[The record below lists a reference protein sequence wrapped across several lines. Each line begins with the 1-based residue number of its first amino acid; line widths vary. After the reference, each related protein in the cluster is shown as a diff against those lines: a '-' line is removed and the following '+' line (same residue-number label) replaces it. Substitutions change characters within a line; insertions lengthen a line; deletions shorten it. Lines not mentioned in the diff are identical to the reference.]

1 MQCRK
6 FDKIKKINYCLG
18 FIQKR
23 SYFGLCETIMG
34 FLKKIIKLSF
44 ITIIAIIIISIVGEI
59 VIVGKKA
66 FEHSILG
73 TELENDKF
81 IQNTKQ
87 KDIEKLVLSN
97 NLKISNRIV
106 NAILLASERYQID
119 ALDLTV
125 IGIIETRLGKYTKTM
140 INSNGT
146 KDRGLWMLSDYFY
159 ANISDGCAYDGI
171 CATIQAIR
179 IMKTRGFNEWTCYRK
194 NLCR

>member
-1 MQCRK
+1 
-6 FDKIKKINYCLG
+6 
-18 FIQKR
+18 
-23 SYFGLCETIMG
+23 MG

-73 TELENDKF
+73 TELENDNF

-125 IGIIETRLGKYTKTM
+125 IGIIETGLGKYTKTM

-146 KDRGLWMLSDYFY
+146 KDRGLFQINSVNWPKCVEYNLDSPEGSSFCAAKLLSEIKKKHKDYLGRY
-159 ANISDGCAYDGI
+159 HSRTPSKKASYLKKMSKILSAK
-171 CATIQAIR
+171 
-179 IMKTRGFNEWTCYRK
+179 M
-194 NLCR
+194 